1 MRVLFTIHHH
11 LDPNSGAPGVTWQL
25 MQALRAAGHE
35 AEIYSWDDLPKR
47 LGPRA
52 REALFPEFAAARIS
66 RARREGV
73 DVVDAATCDAWLW
86 SLVRRGDAPALITR
100 THGLEH
106 TFWDARRRQARESGE
121 QIPLLERVYQ
131 GGVRVREAGVSLRHA
146 DGVLFLNEADRERGV
161 GELGVRAERAH
172 VVANGVP
179 EQFLGLPEPEPR
191 GDEPL
196 RLVQVGSWAARKGVR
211 VLVEAVTPLLGTSV
225 ELTLVGTS
233 VGIEEVI
240 AEFSADARG
249 HVRVVPRY
257 EHAELPALLRD
268 QHALVLPSYAEG
280 FSLALVEGMA
290 CGLAPVATEV
300 GAAPDL
306 LTDGENGL
314 LIPPGDAAALRSAL
328 ERLAGD
334 GSDLQDMRERAR
346 ARAQDFS
353 WSKIAADTVAVYE
366 RVLSARSGGR
376 L

>member
-1 MRVLFTIHHH
+1 
-11 LDPNSGAPGVTWQL
+11 
-25 MQALRAAGHE
+25 
-35 AEIYSWDDLPKR
+35 
-47 LGPRA
+47 
-52 REALFPEFAAARIS
+52 
-66 RARREGV
+66 
-73 DVVDAATCDAWLW
+73 
-86 SLVRRGDAPALITR
+86 
-100 THGLEH
+100 
-106 TFWDARRRQARESGE
+106 
-121 QIPLLERVYQ
+121 
-131 GGVRVREAGVSLRHA
+131 
-146 DGVLFLNEADRERGV
+146 
-161 GELGVRAERAH
+161 
-172 VVANGVP
+172 
-179 EQFLGLPEPEPR
+179 
-191 GDEPL
+191 
-196 RLVQVGSWAARKGVR
+196 
-211 VLVEAVTPLLGTSV
+211 
-225 ELTLVGTS
+225 
-233 VGIEEVI
+233 
-240 AEFSADARG
+240 
-249 HVRVVPRY
+249 VVPRY

-290 CGLAPVATEV
+290 CGLAPVATAV